1 MTDHTDTIAFTDAAQ
16 REVDSLFARYPNKRA
31 ATLPVLHIAQ
41 REFGYLS
48 DPVIEYCS
56 AFLETPPIE
65 LKNTITFYTMFFT
78 GEVGR
83 HIIWV
88 CHTLSCAL
96 GGAAAVVDHL
106 KKRLQIEVGE
116 TTPDKMFTLFK
127 AECLG
132 SCDTAPVL
140 QINDRY
146 YEKLTIQ
153 QLDGILDDLIRA
165 GRNGG

>member
-1 MTDHTDTIAFTDAAQ
+1 MTDHTGTIAFTDNAQ
-16 REVDSLFARYPNKRA
+16 REVEDLFTRYPNKRA

-48 DPVIEYCS
+48 DPVIEYCG
-56 AFLETPPIE
+56 AILDTPPIE
-65 LKNTITFYTMFFT
+65 LKNTVTFYTLFFT
-78 GEVGR
+78 GEVGG
-83 HIIWV
+83 HVIWV
-88 CHTLSCAL
+88 CHTRSCAL

-127 AECLG
+127 VECLG
-132 SCDTAPVL
+132 SCDTAPML
-140 QINDRY
+140 QINDHY
-146 YEKLTIQ
+146 YENLTIQ
-153 QLDGILDDLIRA
+153 QVDKILDDLIRS